1 MGEVVHGGGELVM
14 EDKYHSPMKLIR
26 SIAAALL
33 VAYPAAITTSG
44 AARAIELPDLGEVSR
59 TSLSEAQEDRIGR
72 EIMRQIRESA
82 DYLDDAVIAEYLENL
97 GDRLA
102 AASPSPGRHFEFF
115 PVRDPSINA
124 FALPGGYVGVHTGL
138 ISAARNESELAGVL
152 SHEIAHVTQNHIARM
167 VDGQKSSTLVSLAAL
182 AVAILA
188 ARSNSQVSQAAIVGA
203 QALSIQS
210 QLDYTRENEREADR
224 VGLQTLDAAGFSPQ
238 GMGSFFERLQAQGR
252 VYENNAPA
260 YLRTHPLTYERIAD
274 MQNRLG
280 SLPYR
285 QLADSPEFSL
295 VRARIQAAEG
305 EAKDA
310 VAAFEIQVRENPAS
324 AAWYGLAQAAMRVG
338 NMALAERA
346 LAGIDGSMAK
356 SPLVAV
362 ARVDLALARGRV
374 EEALELS
381 RIALSQHSAYRPLA
395 YLRAKALLRANRPRD
410 ALDFLAEQQRA
421 WPSEGNFHVLRAEAH
436 NALGQAAQ
444 AHLSQAEAYALTDRI
459 AAAMEQ
465 LQLAQRAGKAD
476 FYTLS
481 IIDARLRDLRERE
494 RKDGTAD
501 AGRAGK

>member
-1 MGEVVHGGGELVM
+1 MTL
-14 EDKYHSPMKLIR
+14 LR

-33 VAYPAAITTSG
+33 IAYPAGILSSG
-44 AARAIELPDLGEVSR
+44 AALAIELPDLGEVSR
-59 TSLSEAQEDRIGR
+59 TTLSEAQEDRIGR
-72 EIMRQIRESA
+72 EIMRQIRESS
-82 DYLDDAVIAEYLENL
+82 DYLDDAVISEYLENL

-115 PVRDPSINA
+115 PVKDATINA

-138 ISAARNESELAGVL
+138 VSAARNESELAGVL
-152 SHEIAHVTQNHIARM
+152 SHEIAHVTQNHIARI
-167 VDGQKSSTLVSLAAL
+167 VDGQRNSSLVTLAAL

-188 ARSNSQVSQAAIVGA
+188 ARSNSQVSQAAMVGA
-203 QALSIQS
+203 QALSIQN

-224 VGLQTLDAAGFSPQ
+224 IGLQTLDAAGFSPQ

-285 QLADSPEFSL
+285 QHADSPEFVL

-310 VAAFEIQVRENPAS
+310 MASFEAQVRENPTPAT
-324 AAWYGLAQAAMRVG
+324 WYGLAQAGMRVG
-338 NMALAERA
+338 NFARAEQALSRIEGP
-346 LAGIDGSMAK
+346 LAR

-362 ARVDLALARGRV
+362 ARVDLALARGNV
-374 EEALELS
+374 EEALKLS
-381 RIALSQHSAYRPLA
+381 RTALSQHTAYRPIA
-395 YLRAKALLRANRPRD
+395 YLHVKALLRAKRPQD
-410 ALDFLAEQQRA
+410 ALDFLTVQQRT
-421 WPSEGNFHVLRAEAH
+421 WPSDSSFHVLRAEAH

-444 AHLSQAEAYALTDRI
+444 AHLSQAEAYVLTDRI
-459 AAAMEQ
+459 AAAMDQ
-465 LQLAQRAGKAD
+465 LQRAQRVGKTD

-481 IIDARLRDLRERE
+481 IIDARLRELRERQE
-494 RKDGTAD
+494 KETPGESAK
-501 AGRAGK
+501 AGR